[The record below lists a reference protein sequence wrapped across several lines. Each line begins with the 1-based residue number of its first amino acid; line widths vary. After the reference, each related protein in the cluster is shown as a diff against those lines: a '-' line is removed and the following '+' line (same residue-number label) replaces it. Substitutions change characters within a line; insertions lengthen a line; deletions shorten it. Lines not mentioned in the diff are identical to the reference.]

1 MKVKYI
7 GINNFEKG
15 RYGDDAHKYNIANTS
30 DHIFLIVEDS
40 EDGSSSILRYDSLK
54 ELLTEW
60 EEV

>member
-1 MKVKYI
+1 MEVKYI
-7 GINNFEKG
+7 GINHFEKG
-15 RYGDDAHKYNIANTS
+15 HYGDDAHKYNIANND

-40 EDGSSSILRYDSLK
+40 KDGSSSILRYNSLK